1 VARYTMAQYEALRDA
16 IATGAQ
22 SVSHDGESVNFLPI
36 EERRALLGE
45 MEKELGI
52 RSTVR
57 RRAHV
62 VGFGNTSGSRY
73 RGGC

>member
-16 IATGAQ
+16 IATGAR
-22 SVSHDGESVNFLPI
+22 SVTHDGETVTFETPA
-36 EERRALLGE
+36 ERRALLGQ
-45 MEKELGI
+45 MEAELGI
-52 RSTVR
+52 RTRTR